1 MNMKKQAILKRLQEH
16 YDLLTSYGYEVLAIF
31 LQGSQNYN
39 LDLEQEDYQSDID
52 SKAIVL
58 PTLDDLITG
67 APKVSRVYTDKY
79 GAHVEVKDIRV
90 MIEMWKK
97 QNISYL
103 ELLFTDY
110 YITNPKYGVYALG
123 FMAMRDRVV
132 HMNFPQLFRC
142 ISGMSKEK
150 CHTLEHIYP
159 STEEKI
165 AKYGYDG
172 KQLCHIIR
180 LNDLS
185 KKLIRGV
192 PYKDALWYEG
202 GEVRE
207 AMIKAKLH
215 EYSLEEARNIA
226 KIMDEETLQIKNE
239 VAAHFGDNA
248 FDARTYG
255 DLESLTYELIK
266 NYIIDEIRKSAN

>member
-1 MNMKKQAILKRLQEH
+1 MKKQAILKRLQEH

-52 SKAIVL
+52 SKAIIL
-58 PTLDDLITG
+58 PRLDDLITG
-67 APKVSRVYTDKY
+67 APKASHVYTDKY

-150 CHTLEHIYP
+150 CHALEHIYP

-192 PYKDALWYEG
+192 PYKDALWYED

-207 AMIKAKLH
+207 TMIKAKLH

-239 VAAHFGDNA
+239 VVAHFGDNA